1 MTSIRKKITDKTI
14 INRAL
19 NWIDG
24 SLCKIIDSGETPYIE
39 VGVID
44 DRTVP
49 QNARYHAM
57 IGDINKQAAIKAPGV
72 VVKMVDYQPDACKAL
87 LVSWFAREKEIMGE
101 PLRHPGRVIIDPLS
115 GEQIHVRPSTTQF
128 SKSEAGQFIEWL
140 YALGADAG
148 VKWSESAF
156 REYQNYREAQNG

>member
-14 INRAL
+14 INKAL

-24 SLCKIIDSGETPYIE
+24 ALCKIIDSGEIPYIE

-57 IGDINKQAAIKAPGV
+57 IGDINKQAVIKAPGV
-72 VVKMVDYQPDACKAL
+72 VVKMSNYHPDACKAL
-87 LVSWFAREKEIMGE
+87 LVSWFAREKALMGE

-128 SKSEAGQFIEWL
+128 SKAEAGQFIEWL
-140 YALGADAG
+140 YALGADSG
-148 VKWSESAF
+148 VIWSDPAI
-156 REYQNYREAQNG
+156 REYEQYINLKNH